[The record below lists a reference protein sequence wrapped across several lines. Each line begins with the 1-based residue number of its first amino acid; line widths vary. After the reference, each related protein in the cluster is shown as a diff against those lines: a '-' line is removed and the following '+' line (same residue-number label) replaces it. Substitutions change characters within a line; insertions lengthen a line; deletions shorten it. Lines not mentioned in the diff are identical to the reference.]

1 VALAQQAVD
10 PAFAP
15 ILAEIARNISR
26 LELKRGSAEGAP
38 ATLRIGIENNVKR
51 IVQVYWTGFEANIP
65 DDCIAMHLE
74 VAEPRVHWAEAYLSP
89 RARSWVFCFR
99 ERADGE
105 IELAQYGDYPTPQE
119 AIRYF
124 FNFAEWNVLIPTD
137 QSWATVTYDIAE
149 NLAWGPEYSAVAEA
163 SLDAAVQESLKKST
177 IIWLRWRDD
186 GQVRQMPVWFV
197 SDQGKIYVLSGERQQ
212 LIPNAKKLREC
223 EVIVRWKGRNARV
236 AELPATVR
244 VVEPGPEWD
253 RIAEKIAEKR
263 LNIPGVPEDTAR
275 RWRDECDILELDL
288 PT

>member
-1 VALAQQAVD
+1 MAVAQQAAE
-10 PAFAP
+10 PGFAP

-26 LELKRGSAEGAP
+26 LELKRGSPEGAP

-51 IVQVYWTGFEANIP
+51 TVQVYWTGFEANIP

-74 VAEPRVHWAEAYLSP
+74 VAEPRVHWAEAYLSH
-89 RARSWVFCFR
+89 RARNWVFCFR

-105 IELAQYGDYPTPQE
+105 IELAQYGDYATPEE

-124 FNFAEWNVLIPTD
+124 FNFAEWNVLMPTD
-137 QSWATVTYDIAE
+137 QSWATVTYDISD
-149 NLAWGPEYSAVAEA
+149 NLPWGPEYSVVAEA

-186 GQVRQMPVWFV
+186 GQVHQMPVWFV

-212 LIPNAKKLREC
+212 LIPNARNLREC

-236 AELPATVR
+236 AELPATVH

-275 RWRDECDILELDL
+275 RWRDECDILELTL

>member
-1 VALAQQAVD
+1 VALPEQRSD
-10 PAFAP
+10 PGFPP
-15 ILAEIARNISR
+15 ILDEIARNISR
-26 LELKRGSAEGAP
+26 LELKRASAQGAP
-38 ATLRIGIENNVKR
+38 ATLRIGLENNVKR

-65 DDCIAMHLE
+65 DDCIGMHLE
-74 VAEPRVHWAEAYLSP
+74 VAEPRVHWAEAYLTP
-89 RARSWVFCFR
+89 RFRSWVFCFR
-99 ERADGE
+99 ERGDGE
-105 IELAQYGDYPTPQE
+105 IELAQYGDYATPEE

-124 FNFAEWNVLIPTD
+124 FNFAEWNVLLATEK
-137 QSWATVTYDIAE
+137 SWSDVTYDISDD
-149 NLAWGPEYSAVAEA
+149 LAWGPEYSMVAEA

-177 IIWLRWRDD
+177 IIWLRWRDN

-212 LIPNAKKLREC
+212 IIPNARSLREC

-236 AELPATVR
+236 AELPGSVR
-244 VVEPGPEWD
+244 ILEPGPEWD

-275 RWRDECDILELDL
+275 RWRDECDILELTL